1 MAIDTKKYDDIF
13 KRAAEKYKMGAKM
26 VLVLKSIVMI
36 ESVPP
41 FNPRSYRFEPAFFKK
56 LKVKEPYWADK
67 DPSIVSASYGLAQI
81 MFTTAWALGMKP
93 TNWKTIN
100 HAGFQA
106 LAEGLYDPEAN
117 IFYEAQLLRALLD
130 KVWEDEIPIKFE
142 HISALNCALSRYNGG
157 SYKNPD
163 EDGVLDEQ
171 KYVDKAWRAHKAILA
186 KEKA

>member
-26 VLVLKSIVMI
+26 VLVLKSIVMV
-36 ESVPP
+36 EST
-41 FNPRSYRFEPAFFKK
+41 FNPRAYRYEPKFFKTLAK
-56 LKVKEPYWADK
+56 KEPWWADK

-93 TNWKTIN
+93 TNWKTLN

-106 LAEGLYDPEAN
+106 LAERLYDPETN
-117 IFYEAQLLRALLD
+117 IFYEAQLVRALLD
-130 KVWEDEIPIKFE
+130 KVWEEKIPNKWE
-142 HISALNCALSRYNGG
+142 NLSALDVVASRFNGG
-157 SYKNPD
+157 SWQNPD
-163 EDGVLDEQ
+163 EKGVLRNQ
-171 KYVDKAWRAHKAILA
+171 SYVDKVWRAHKEILA